1 MTDLRYSP
9 GDVLV
14 FKDEKSSYFS
24 FDADPEFDWNSDGWP
39 FVDRV
44 NKKEEVLSVS
54 DVGCSYLVL
63 ACRSSQNT
71 RFKLDPGV
79 FVYLLCAKNNRPY
92 WFYIPDKADSF
103 DRLTCLCS
111 EQET

>member
-14 FKDEKSSYFS
+14 FKDEKTRYFS
-24 FDADPEFDWNSDGWP
+24 YVADPEFDWNSDGWP
-39 FVDRV
+39 FLDSRIDT
-44 NKKEEVLSVS
+44 EALTI
-54 DVGCSYLVL
+54 DDIGCSYAVL
-63 ACRSSQNT
+63 AARSSQNT

-79 FVYLLCAKNNRPY
+79 FVYLLCTKNNRPY